1 MPLLLAILLLAA
13 ADLVAQAPRSKRIE
27 SVDSARVDTA
37 SPRLRR
43 QRTPRPP
50 RPGVFSSLDSARTM
64 PDSVIVLSLRGKGLT
79 TVTGLGSFK
88 NLQVLDLSDN
98 ALTTFP
104 VEVLRLSKL
113 LTLDLSGNPIKTVP
127 EEIGSLTQMTRL
139 NLRSTSIT
147 MLPAGI
153 GKCVSLSSLDVS
165 KNALVSLPIKELN
178 RLPLLRSVLIGGIQ
192 QGEPS
197 AEPTEASPQQP
208 DAGK

>member
-1 MPLLLAILLLAA
+1 MPLFLVILLIAA
-13 ADLVAQAPRSKRIE
+13 ADLVAQAPRSERIE

-43 QRTPRPP
+43 QRTSRPP

-64 PDSVIVLSLRGKGLT
+64 PDSVVVLSLRGKGLT
-79 TVTGLGSFK
+79 TVTGLGSFR

-104 VEVLRLSKL
+104 VELLRLGKL

-127 EEIGSLTQMTRL
+127 DEIGGLTQMTRL
-139 NLRSTSIT
+139 NLSSTSIT
-147 MLPAGI
+147 TLPATI
-153 GKCVSLSSLDVS
+153 GKCASLSSLDVS

-178 RLPLLRSVLIGGIQ
+178 RLPLLRSVMIGGIQ
-192 QGEPS
+192 QNEPS
-197 AEPTEASPQQP
+197 AEPTEPNPQQP

>member
-13 ADLVAQAPRSKRIE
+13 ADLVAQAPRSERIE

-64 PDSVIVLSLRGKGLT
+64 PDSVLVLSLRGKGLT
-79 TVTGLGSFK
+79 TVAGLGSFK

-104 VEVLRLSKL
+104 VEVLKLSKL

-127 EEIGSLTQMTRL
+127 EEIGSMTQMTRL

-147 MLPAGI
+147 TLPATI
-153 GKCVSLSSLDVS
+153 GKCASLSSLDVS
-165 KNALVSLPIKELN
+165 RNGLVSLPIKELN
-178 RLPLLRSVLIGGIQ
+178 RLPLLRSVMIGGVQ
-192 QGEPS
+192 QEGA
-197 AEPTEASPQQP
+197 AEQSPESSQQP
-208 DAGK
+208 ADGGK

>member
-1 MPLLLAILLLAA
+1 MLPFLVILLLAA
-13 ADLVAQAPRSKRIE
+13 ADLVAQAPRIERME
-27 SVDSARVDTA
+27 SVDSTRVDSA
-37 SPRLRR
+37 SPRVRR

-79 TVTGLGSFK
+79 TVAGLASFK

-98 ALTTFP
+98 VLEAFP
-104 VEVLRLSKL
+104 VEVLKLGKL

-127 EEIGSLTQMTRL
+127 EEIGRLTQLSRL

-147 MLPAGI
+147 TLPAGI
-153 GKCVSLSSLDVS
+153 GKCASLSSLDVS
-165 KNALVSLPIKELN
+165 KNALVSLPINVLN

-197 AEPTEASPQQP
+197 AEPTELSPQQP

>member
-1 MPLLLAILLLAA
+1 
-13 ADLVAQAPRSKRIE
+13 
-27 SVDSARVDTA
+27 
-37 SPRLRR
+37 
-43 QRTPRPP
+43 
-50 RPGVFSSLDSARTM
+50 M

-79 TVTGLGSFK
+79 TVAGLGSFK

-165 KNALVSLPIKELN
+165 KNALVSLPINVLN

-197 AEPTEASPQQP
+197 AEPTEPSPQQP